1 MEILVD
7 KYGNRVRYGRPY
19 IQDEEST
26 RNIIIYDP
34 NGYNLTEG
42 LYTRGYG
49 VCGNLPQTIKT
60 RVEKKSIVPA
70 YVITPYGTQIRNPIY
85 YKSYRN

>member
-42 LYTRGYG
+42 LYNQGLD
-49 VCGNLPQTIKT
+49 VCVDLHQTI
-60 RVEKKSIVPA
+60 RNQVQKKSIVPA
-70 YVITPYGTQIRNPIY
+70 YVITPYGTPIRNPIY